1 MRQDGYK
8 SMEEFCRNDDDSKIA
23 AVLTILRS
31 PVTNGKTVLVVEGAD
46 DVSVYSRFFS
56 TQYVE
61 LYPDGCCDT
70 HYRILKSLNP
80 NYEARLAAIKDAD
93 FDRLNG
99 TRPEY
104 DNLFLTDGHD
114 LENMI
119 LREGIP
125 TPIIEE
131 YRSRCNNI
139 DLQEIHRDLA
149 MISYLRWMNNDGDL
163 CLKFNALSLA
173 TYYVSPYRIDFERYL
188 SDLLHESNRAS
199 VSVTRSD
206 VEAFAKGHYVND
218 MSYLTRGHDL
228 LECIYIRAKDASAG
242 NFSKKKFFKKI
253 RDAYSV
259 DMFVRTSLYHEMCS
273 YKSDMRIPDNVSPR

>member
-1 MRQDGYK
+1 
-8 SMEEFCRNDDDSKIA
+8 MEEFCRNDDDSKIA
-23 AVLTILRS
+23 TVIAILRS
-31 PVTNGKTVLVVEGAD
+31 PVTDGKTVLIVEGAD

-56 TQYVE
+56 AQYVE

-70 HYRILKSLNP
+70 HCRILKSLNP
-80 NYEARLAAIKDAD
+80 NYKARLAAIKDAD

-99 TRPEY
+99 KRSKY

-125 TPIIEE
+125 ALVIGE

-139 DLQEIHRDLA
+139 DLQEIHRGLE
-149 MISYLRWMNNDGDL
+149 MISYLRWMNNDRDL
-163 CLKFNALSLA
+163 CLNFKALSLA
-173 TYYVSPYRIDFERYL
+173 TYCVSPYRIDFERYL
-188 SDLLHESNRAS
+188 SDLLHESKRAS
-199 VSVTRSD
+199 VSVTLSD
-206 VEAFAKGHYVND
+206 VEVFAKSHYVND
-218 MSYLTRGHDL
+218 MSDLTRGHDL

-242 NFSKKKFFKKI
+242 NFPKKKFFKKI

-259 DMFVRTSLYHEMCS
+259 DMFSRTSLCHEICS
-273 YKSDMRIPDNVSPR
+273 YRNDMLISDCVSKR